1 LFNIFVLKICKW
13 WSQGLLILNENNLHI
28 YTFLHIRR
36 CGLQSDNL
44 EKKIGKKLWLG
55 DPRDGC
61 QPSFN
66 LMKSIKK
73 DLKFEEFE
81 EFEDSFEHEK
91 IVNI

>member
-1 LFNIFVLKICKW
+1 MV
-13 WSQGLLILNENNLHI
+13 
-28 YTFLHIRR
+28 
-36 CGLQSDNL
+36 
-44 EKKIGKKLWLG
+44 KKIWLG
-55 DPRDGC
+55 DPKDGC

-91 IVNI
+91 IVNV